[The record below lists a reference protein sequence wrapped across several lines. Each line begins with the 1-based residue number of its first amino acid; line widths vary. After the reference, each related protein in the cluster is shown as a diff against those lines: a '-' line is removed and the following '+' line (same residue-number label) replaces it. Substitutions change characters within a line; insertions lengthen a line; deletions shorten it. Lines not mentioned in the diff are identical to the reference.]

1 MARRNLFVGFGAGV
15 LAGGVA
21 TIILMGGRTSPRAM
35 AQDVQ
40 PPRILVPAREPAPN
54 VPPPAPAPAGEP
66 APALVPPPQA
76 QPIPA
81 EAVPPPP
88 PAATQRYQISAW
100 AQSGTVGPGGGPGGS
115 HGAYVIDTQSGEVWQ
130 IDGQQRPGKI
140 SRVGKVGPE

>member
-40 PPRILVPAREPAPN
+40 PPRILVPAREPAPD

-88 PAATQRYQISAW
+88 AATPRYQISTW
-100 AQSGTVGPGGGPGGS
+100 AHPGGPGENAG
-115 HGAYVIDTQSGEVWQ
+115 HGAYIPT
-130 IDGQQRPGKI
+130 R
-140 SRVGKVGPE
+140 